1 MVGKEKY
8 NSDFWLTLFAGSMM
22 VILVIMLGVSF
33 FTAILNTQ
41 LETRK
46 DYLIKQTELA
56 AQSLEIDI
64 NRFEEDA
71 EFFLNYLEEDQLRPG
86 NFKHDFTTNV
96 RRVFNNYPGLIDSVW
111 VDLNDSLVSFTMT
124 SRGNFIRRSFQ
135 GDLIEKKQNITSVYL
150 QGRKGI
156 NILFSLDLV
165 QFSKNFVS
173 NYYLNPNGGKFLI
186 LNKEFLDIGGSA
198 QNNSIKIEEED
209 FESISKDIS
218 DGVMGV
224 YELNWAKNGNKIK
237 GILVQYPF
245 DFGEIEEQAT
255 LVFLVESEDL
265 TSGIYSTFFI
275 LFVGLVILLIGTV
288 GIFIRSIHNNL
299 KSQRI
304 LSSKSKEISAL
315 FEQQSLLLREL
326 QGFVFFHDV
335 QGLITHISD
344 EVEEILGYSKKV
356 IFDAFQKNT
365 SHEEVKRIRSRVI
378 KAVETNQ
385 SWVDFEF
392 DLMSPKGEKLRFRIF
407 EKLIFDKNGNFIG
420 GSGICT
426 NITKQYRHR
435 KELEN
440 SENKLR
446 SVIENIPDTIT
457 IYDNKGEVLDIKFK
471 EETQFFHA
479 NGHAVGQNLSDMIPE
494 IQRDAVLESFEI
506 VRKTNMI
513 QTVEVMIQHPREN
526 KYFEIRF
533 FPLDK
538 SQIMSLVR
546 DITNQKIWENG
557 LVQAVNDS
565 DNANRAKSEFLANMS
580 HEIRTPMNGLLGVI
594 DLLENTLLDKEQKLY
609 VEIVKNSG
617 NSLLGIIKDILD
629 YSKIEAGRI
638 DLIEEV
644 FSPAIEINKQVQIF
658 LGLSQKKKIKL
669 TIEATEEAYELV
681 VSDKEKINQIL
692 LNLVGNAIKF
702 TSEGGEVSIFLSI
715 EPLTGDLIFLRVRVV
730 DTGIGIP
737 NELIAQLTDP
747 FFQVE
752 SSSTRAYQGTGLGLA
767 IAKKIIELMGGELKI
782 SSESGIGSEFDF
794 TVLMKKSTSLPI
806 EKMAIDLEE
815 RNNWLN
821 MAEEFPMRILLA
833 EDNDLNLQLMRLI
846 FEQLGYQIAIVKNG
860 QEAIEKIKNQ
870 AFDLVFMDVQMPIM
884 NGLEASQ
891 LIKKEQFQPLLTIIG
906 LSANVFD
913 EDRKKALESGMD
925 DYLTKPISMDALA
938 LKLKF
943 FYLSKNKKSG
953 KK

>member
-1 MVGKEKY
+1 MAGKKKY
-8 NSDFWLTLFAGSMM
+8 NSDFWLTLFAGSLM

-33 FTAILNTQ
+33 FSAILSTQ

-56 AQSLEIDI
+56 AQGLEIDI

-71 EFFLNYLEEDQLRPG
+71 AFFLNYLEEDQLRPG

-124 SRGNFIRRSFQ
+124 SRGNFIRRPFQ
-135 GDLIEKKQNITSVYL
+135 GDLLEKKQKMTSVYL
-150 QGRKGI
+150 QGKKGI

-186 LNKEFLDIGGSA
+186 LNDEFLDIGGSS
-198 QNNSIKIEEED
+198 QNNLLTIEEKD
-209 FESISKDIS
+209 FMPITKDIS

-224 YELNWAKNGNKIK
+224 YELNWTRDGQKIK

-288 GIFIRSIHNNL
+288 GIFIRSINNNL
-299 KSQRI
+299 NSQRI
-304 LSSKSKEISAL
+304 LRGKSKEISAL
-315 FEQQSLLLREL
+315 FEQQNLLLIEL
-326 QGFVFFHDV
+326 QGFIFFHDSK
-335 QGLITHISD
+335 GSITHISD

-356 IFDAFQKNT
+356 IFDAFQKSA

-378 KAVETNQ
+378 KAVEKNQ

-392 DLMSPKGEKLRFRIF
+392 DLISRAGERLRFRIF
-407 EKLIFDKNGNFIG
+407 EKLIFDKYGNFKG

-426 NITKQYRHR
+426 NVTKQYQDR

-446 SVIENIPDTIT
+446 SVIENIPDTII
-457 IYDNKGEVLDIKFK
+457 IYDNRGEVLDIKFK
-471 EETQFFHA
+471 KETLFFES
-479 NGHAVGQNLSDMIPE
+479 NGHVVGQNLKDMIPE
-494 IQRDAVLESFEI
+494 FQRDAVLESFEF
-506 VRKTNMI
+506 VRRTNMI
-513 QTVEVMIQHPREN
+513 QTVEVMIQHPKGS
-526 KYFEIRF
+526 KYLEIRF
-533 FPLDK
+533 FPLD
-538 SQIMSLVR
+538 STQIMSLVR
-546 DITNQKIWENG
+546 DITSQKIWENG

-638 DLIEEV
+638 DLIDDV
-644 FSPAIEINKQVQIF
+644 FSPALEVEKLMQIF
-658 LGLSQKKKIKL
+658 LGMSQKKKIKL
-669 TIEATEEAYELV
+669 TIEATEEANQLV
-681 VSDKEKINQIL
+681 VSDKDKINQIL

-702 TSEGGEVSIFLSI
+702 TPEGGEVSIFLGV
-715 EPLTGDLIFLRVRVV
+715 EPLAGDLIFLKVRVV

-782 SSESGIGSEFDF
+782 SSQSGVGSEFDF
-794 TVLMKKSTSLPI
+794 TILVKKSASRSI
-806 EKMAIDLEE
+806 EKVVIDSDE
-815 RNNWLN
+815 RTNWFN
-821 MAEEFPMRILLA
+821 MAEEFPLRILLA
-833 EDNDLNLQLMRLI
+833 EDNDLNLQLMCLI
-846 FEQLGYQIAIVKNG
+846 FKQLGYQVEIVKNG
-860 QEAIEKIKNQ
+860 QEAVEKVKNQ
-870 AFDLVFMDVQMPIM
+870 LFDLVLMDVQMPIM
-884 NGLEASQ
+884 NGLEASK
-891 LIKKEQFQPLLTIIG
+891 LIKKEQYQPLLTIIG

-913 EDRKKALESGMD
+913 EDRKKATESGMD
-925 DYLTKPISMDALA
+925 DYLTKPIRMDALA
-938 LKLKF
+938 LKLKM
-943 FYLSKNKKSG
+943 FYMNKNEISGSK
-953 KK
+953 